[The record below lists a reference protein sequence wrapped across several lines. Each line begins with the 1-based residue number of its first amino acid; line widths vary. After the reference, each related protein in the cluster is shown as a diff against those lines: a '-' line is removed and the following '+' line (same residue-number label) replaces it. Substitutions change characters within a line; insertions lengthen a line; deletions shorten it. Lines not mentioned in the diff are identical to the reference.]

1 MLCRMLLTIAVAVGI
16 LVISNIAYAQLAP
29 QRASDLVTLRACQE
43 IIESTFERVVYG
55 FTTCLSYR
63 MLW

>member
-1 MLCRMLLTIAVAVGI
+1 VRSANAKP
-16 LVISNIAYAQLAP
+16 AP
-29 QRASDLVTLRACQE
+29 REINRTPVKIGRPVEVRVCQE

-55 FTTCLSYR
+55 FTTCLSYH